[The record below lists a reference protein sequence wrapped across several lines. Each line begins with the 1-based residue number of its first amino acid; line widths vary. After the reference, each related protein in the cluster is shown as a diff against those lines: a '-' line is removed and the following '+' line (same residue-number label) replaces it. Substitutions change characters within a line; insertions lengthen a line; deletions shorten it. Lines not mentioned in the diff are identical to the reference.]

1 IANAAESHSAGKAER
16 AYAELVKVRAEKR
29 ASDERAA
36 AAEAKA
42 RELDAERARGLAL
55 ESGPGGMTEKLEH
68 EQRERQAA
76 EAALAT
82 LREELARKQS
92 ALDAAIEAKRVSD
105 EKLAVKSA
113 EAEAVPAPDTTEAR
127 QLPTASDGDTSQIE
141 TSATASAAEDLKEG
155 GAVAA
160 GGNAQTPIPD
170 GQRQTLAAEGKSLR
184 KRKGPAVK
192 AWERKYPTY
201 VLDMR
206 HTWPYNSWS
215 Q

>member
-42 RELDAERARGLAL
+42 RQLDAERARRLAL

-82 LREELARKQS
+82 LRVELARKQS

-113 EAEAVPAPDTTEAR
+113 EAEAVPAPDTRDAR
-127 QLPTASDGDTSQIE
+127 QLPAASEGDTSQIE

-155 GAVAA
+155 AVAA
-160 GGNAQTPIPD
+160 SGNAQTPIPD
-170 GQRQTLAAEGKSLR
+170 GQRQTLAVAGKGLR
-184 KRKGPAVK
+184 KSKSPAVK